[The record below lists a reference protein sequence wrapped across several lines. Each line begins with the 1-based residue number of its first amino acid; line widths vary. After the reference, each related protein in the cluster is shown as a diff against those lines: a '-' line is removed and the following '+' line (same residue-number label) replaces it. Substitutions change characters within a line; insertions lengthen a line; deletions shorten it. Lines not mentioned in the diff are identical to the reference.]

1 VIKDHEIQAHVEGV
15 YPFRPVADPRALLV
29 IPKLNS
35 LQTDNG
41 SCLDQLKASGASHL
55 SAAGTYRLLQTV
67 NKHNIFLRP
76 ARELV
81 NVSRPLSIYMCK
93 AW

>member
-1 VIKDHEIQAHVEGV
+1 MERED
-15 YPFRPVADPRALLV
+15 PFRQVADPRALLV
-29 IPKLNS
+29 VPKL
-35 LQTDNG
+35 QMDNA

-67 NKHNIFLRP
+67 DGHDIFLRP

-81 NVSRPLSIYMCK
+81 NVSTPLYILCARPRE
-93 AW
+93 